1 MLVLEEADALP
12 FTVIQYSTA
21 QWCSIAPA
29 AEYVITNMLYMC
41 TLSLKD
47 IPRDVDLLISYE
59 ISPVLYSLKGK
70 NPRKYSQCFLAKLL
84 TDLFWY
90 HIGRKIEA

>member
-12 FTVIQYSTA
+12 FTVIQYSRA

-29 AEYVITNMLYMC
+29 AEYVTTNVLYMC

-47 IPRDVDLLISYE
+47 L
-59 ISPVLYSLKGK
+59 
-70 NPRKYSQCFLAKLL
+70 
-84 TDLFWY
+84 
-90 HIGRKIEA
+90 